1 MTRLPT
7 SLRLSLYNFL
17 NEVGGFTDHNG
28 DTLPFDLTF
37 FLAEALLS
45 ADDND
50 LASERAG
57 HHNFP
62 GLACMFERLDEHLD
76 YHRTAS
82 EVRQAKGGAVLE
94 WFDAPGSGG
103 DTWNRSLSGQGL

>member
-1 MTRLPT
+1 MATMTRLP
-7 SLRLSLYNFL
+7 
-17 NEVGGFTDHNG
+17 
-28 DTLPFDLTF
+28 DTLRTALADFLDDAGGLAWDGSYSFDLTA

-57 HHNFP
+57 HHDFP
-62 GLACMFERLDEHLD
+62 GLACMLERLDEHLD

-82 EVRQAKGGAVLE
+82 EVRQAKGGELLQ
-94 WFDAPGSGG
+94 WFDAP
-103 DTWNRSLSGQGL
+103 

>member
-7 SLRLSLYNFL
+7 SLRVALYNFL
-17 NEVGGFTDHNG
+17 NEAGGFIDHNG
-28 DTLPFDLTF
+28 EPLPFDLTA

-50 LASERAG
+50 RASERAG
-57 HHNFP
+57 HHDFP

-76 YHRTAS
+76 HHSTAS
-82 EVRQAKGGAVLE
+82 EVRQAKGGAVLQ
-94 WFDAPGSGG
+94 WFDAP
-103 DTWNRSLSGQGL
+103 